1 MSDKKQSSVVIV
13 YGNKWMNKDL
23 KDSTHRVTSINV
35 DNHSETVTFNIE
47 RGQIVDQVHLT
58 METCQDLGIIN
69 LYKLEKY
76 CK

>member
-1 MSDKKQSSVVIV
+1 MNKVIV

-23 KDSTHRVTSINV
+23 KDSTHRVTAINV

-47 RGQIVDQVHLT
+47 RGQVVDQVYLS
-58 METCQDLGIIN
+58 MEACQDLGIIN
-69 LYKLEKY
+69 IEKLEKY